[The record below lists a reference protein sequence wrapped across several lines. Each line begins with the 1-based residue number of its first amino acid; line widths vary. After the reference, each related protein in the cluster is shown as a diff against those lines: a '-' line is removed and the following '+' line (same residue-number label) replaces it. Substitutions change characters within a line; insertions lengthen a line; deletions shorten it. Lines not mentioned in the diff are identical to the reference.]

1 MHNNFAEKL
10 ILPENSL
17 DYQHA
22 NVTGQPIRKSAMA
35 FSEPDIKTISDKK
48 VR

>member
-10 ILPENSL
+10 ILPENSP

-22 NVTGQPIRKSAMA
+22 NVTGRPNRKSAMA
-35 FSEPDIKTISDKK
+35 FSEPDIKNHL
-48 VR
+48 R

>member
-10 ILPENSL
+10 ILPENSF
-17 DYQHA
+17 DYQHNNFA
-22 NVTGQPIRKSAMA
+22 GRTNRKSTMA

-48 VR
+48 I